1 MPHLPIEVLRGRI
14 RRARELGLDY
24 KPMRPCRQA
33 HSRCGETRVPAPLAF
48 EAGAEYGTRNTLR
61 SLSHERCEDR
71 IFGRD
76 IHY

>member
-1 MPHLPIEVLRGRI
+1 MGAFGGPENCGWI
-14 RRARELGLDY
+14 AR
-24 KPMRPCRQA
+24 PVRPCGQA

-76 IHY
+76 IHN